1 MDTNLAHADSA
12 RVDLQ
17 LIPSVA
23 QHLDRGR
30 KTDTLFAALDGSR
43 IRRSGKEL
51 EVEVYSITNQTAGRW
66 IQLGLRGTETEFITL
81 RLPRQA
87 GFQQASAALLM
98 WLADPSHLSGAVE
111 AA

>member
-1 MDTNLAHADSA
+1 MDTNLAHDGSA

-23 QHLDRGR
+23 QHSDPGR
-30 KTDTLFAALDGSR
+30 KTDRLFAALDGSR
-43 IRRSGKEL
+43 VRRSGEEFK
-51 EVEVYSITNQTAGRW
+51 VEVYSITNQTAGRW
-66 IQLGLRGTETEFITL
+66 IQLGLRGAETEFVTL

-87 GFQQASAALLM
+87 GLQQASAALLT
-98 WLADPSHLSGAVE
+98 WIADPAHLSGAVE